1 MRDPNKDVVHS
12 SKLRVVNEI
21 DRIAEEIRA
30 HKDEHC
36 EFEPCATCTNMVP
49 GEGSPEAELLF
60 IGEAPGKNEDLEGR
74 PFVGQAGKLLDELI
88 GSIGLRREDV
98 FIANV
103 LKARPPGNRD
113 PLPLE
118 VQHHWPW
125 LEQQIAAINP
135 LLIVPLGRHA
145 MNRFLPNR
153 KISRD
158 HGQARLMQGQVYFP
172 VHHPAAALY
181 TGSLKA
187 TLLEDFAKIPDVLE
201 RVRATPRAEL
211 EARSAAAEQAQ
222 DAEPELAGV
231 GVDADAAAAAEAEQ
245 LGLF

>member
-1 MRDPNKDVVHS
+1 MS
-12 SKLRVVNEI
+12 EL
-21 DRIAEEIRA
+21 DRIAAEIRA
-30 HKDEHC
+30 HKDEAC
-36 EFEPCATCTNMVP
+36 EFEPCATCTQMVP
-49 GEGSPEAELLF
+49 GEGDPQAEIVF
-60 IGEAPGKNEDLEGR
+60 IGEAPGKNEDLQGR

-88 GSIGLRREDV
+88 ASIGLRREDV
-98 FIANV
+98 FITNV

-118 VQHHWPW
+118 VKHHWPW
-125 LEQQIAAINP
+125 LERQLAEIKP

-158 HGQARLMQGQVYFP
+158 HGQARLSGGQVYFP

-181 TGSLKA
+181 TGSLKE
-187 TLLEDFAKIPDVLE
+187 TLFEDFAKIPELLE
-201 RVRATPRAEL
+201 RVRATPREEL
-211 EARSAAAEQAQ
+211 EARSAA
-222 DAEPELAGV
+222 V
-231 GVDADAAAAAEAEQ
+231 AAAAEAEAGSGDDLAAVGAPAEPDAEQ